1 VLTKHHE
8 EHGLPL
14 RARLFGQIS
23 RLSALGTRV
32 GPLVPLINLFNR
44 NPLVRMAMH
53 RFGGIH
59 RDRPLPVL
67 ARTPFRRWF
76 GDRNASRP
84 APRGEVVF
92 FDDTFTQ
99 FYQPEVGQAATAVLE
114 ALGYRVTVV
123 ERLGCCGRPLIS
135 KGQLGTAREW
145 AARNVE
151 RLAPYAANGTPIV
164 GVEPSC
170 LLTLRD
176 EYPELVD
183 TDNARRVAG
192 SALLLDELLVQLE
205 AEEPE
210 AVRATFADG
219 ERGDVLVHGHC
230 HQKALVGME
239 ATEAALAM
247 AGYNATTIDSACCG
261 MAGSF
266 GFEAEHYETSEAM
279 ARRTLVPAVD
289 AAPRDTAIAI
299 TGVSCRQQ
307 ISHFST
313 REPHHVVEYLAAAL
327 RTGVVPGSGLR

>member
-1 VLTKHHE
+1 LI
-8 EHGLPL
+8 PL
-14 RARLFGQIS
+14 LN
-23 RLSALGTRV
+23 
-32 GPLVPLINLFNR
+32 LINR
-44 NPLVRMAMH
+44 HPLVRATMH
-53 RFGGIH
+53 RVGGIH
-59 RDRPLPVL
+59 RDRPLPAL

-76 GDRNASRP
+76 GRRSAGTE
-84 APRGEVVF
+84 APRGEIVF

-99 FYQPEVGQAATAVLE
+99 YYQPEVGQAATAVLE

-145 AARNVE
+145 AARNIE
-151 RLAPYAANGTPIV
+151 RLAPYAENGIPIV

-176 EYPELVD
+176 EYPELVP
-183 TDNARRVAG
+183 TEAARAVAG

-210 AVRATFADG
+210 AVRAVFG
-219 ERGDVLVHGHC
+219 EEAGGDVLVHGHC

-239 ATEAALAM
+239 ATEAALAI
-247 AGYNATTIDSACCG
+247 AGYEASTIDSACCG

-266 GFEAEHYETSEAM
+266 GFEAEHYAISEAM

-289 AAPRDTAIAI
+289 AAPADTAIAI

-313 REPHHVVEYLAAAL
+313 REPRHVVEYLAAAL
-327 RTGVVPGSGLR
+327 ISTRSGHPA

>member
-1 VLTKHHE
+1 M
-8 EHGLPL
+8 
-14 RARLFGQIS
+14 FGRIAQ
-23 RLSALGTRV
+23 LSAFGSRIPPMV
-32 GPLVPLINLFNR
+32 PLVNLFNR
-44 NPLVRMAMH
+44 NPLVRMAMQ

-76 GDRNASRP
+76 SGRAAHLD
-84 APRGEVVF
+84 APRGEIVF
-92 FDDTFTQ
+92 YDDTFTQ
-99 FYQPEVGQAATAVLE
+99 YYQPEVGEAATAVLE
-114 ALGYRVTVV
+114 ALGYRVTIV

-145 AARNVE
+145 AAKNIAQ
-151 RLAPYAANGTPIV
+151 LAPYAANGVPIV
-164 GVEPSC
+164 GIEPSC

-183 TDNARRVAG
+183 SDDARRVAG
-192 SALLLDELLVQLE
+192 AALLLDELLVQLE
-205 AEEPE
+205 AEDVE
-210 AVRATFADG
+210 AVRSVFDG
-219 ERGDVLVHGHC
+219 REHGAMLVHGHC
-230 HQKALVGME
+230 HQKALAGME

-247 AGYNATTIDSACCG
+247 AGYNASTIDSACCG

-266 GFEAEHYETSEAM
+266 GFEAEHYDISEAM

-289 AAPRDTAIAI
+289 AAPLDTAIAI

-313 REPHHVVEYLAAAL
+313 REPKHVVEYLAAAL
-327 RTGVVPGSGLR
+327 VPQGPEQRA